1 MEAVKNAASN
11 VNVKTVKK
19 CLKINSSKTGNCYK
33 NIK

>member
-1 MEAVKNAASN
+1 MGAVQIAASN

-19 CLKINSSKTGNCYK
+19 CLKINSSKTDNCYK